1 MSKMDFADTF
11 LDRRMFSTDTNEYAT
26 GLLDE
31 NAWEEN
37 IIDSDTP
44 LDGYIDDMMNGIQLH
59 NEVGFDRERIF

>member
-1 MSKMDFADTF
+1 
-11 LDRRMFSTDTNEYAT
+11 MFSTDTNEYAT